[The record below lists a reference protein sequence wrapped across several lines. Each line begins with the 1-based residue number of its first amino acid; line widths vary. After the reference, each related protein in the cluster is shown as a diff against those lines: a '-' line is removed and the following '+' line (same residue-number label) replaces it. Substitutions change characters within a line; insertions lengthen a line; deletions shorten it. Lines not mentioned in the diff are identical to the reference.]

1 MKSVTTGTI
10 VISALAA
17 IGTFVLVCCRSVSVE
32 AAYPVE
38 RARQS
43 FARSVLTRIKGMFR
57 GAEAEAENRRLRREV
72 ASLALLRGDV
82 SRLEAENVRLR
93 NALAYRARTMETWLA
108 AGVLSDGGGAAG
120 AHDTI
125 RVDKGILDGV
135 REGAVVVVPEGL
147 VGRVA
152 SVTPHTAEV
161 LLVSDKRMK
170 VACEATAQSGRR
182 FQGIL
187 CGGGGDRLRL
197 RHLTEAADVPPRA
210 KIFSSGLGGVFPKGI
225 EVGTL
230 LNVRKESGGLSYE
243 GEVLPAV
250 DFSTLEDVFIRREK

>member
-1 MKSVTTGTI
+1 MKSVTTRTI

-17 IGTFVLVCCRSVSVE
+17 IGTFVLVCWRSAAVE
-32 AAYPVE
+32 ATYPVE
-38 RARQS
+38 RVRQA
-43 FARSVLTRIKGMFR
+43 FENGVLTRVKGVFR
-57 GAEAEAENRRLRREV
+57 GAAAEAENRRLRREV

-82 SRLEAENVRLR
+82 SRLAAENARLR
-93 NALAYRARTMETWLA
+93 AALAYRARKSETWLA
-108 AGVLSDGGGAAG
+108 AGVLSEGGGAAG
-120 AHDTI
+120 AHDAI
-125 RVDKGILDGV
+125 RVDKGTLDGV

-161 LLVSDKRMK
+161 LLVSDRRMK
-170 VACEATAQSGRR
+170 VACETAAASGRR
-182 FQGIL
+182 SQGIL
-187 CGGGGDRLRL
+187 CGGGGDRFLL
-197 RHLTEAADVPPRA
+197 RHLTDAAEVPSRA
-210 KIFSSGLGGVFPKGI
+210 KILTSGLGGVFPKGI

-230 LNVRKESGGLSYE
+230 LNVRKDSAGLSYE